1 VWRTAGLRVEPTPV
15 LRTRPR
21 LSAWLGLGAVT
32 LAASLWGL
40 GGWLALRLD
49 RRIDGLD
56 RSFELVDSDMA
67 ALDRRT
73 GSAERRL
80 SSVGER
86 VRVLGHP
93 LHASISWP
101 ISGPLLAGYGAR
113 GSGWHSGVDVD
124 APEGAR
130 VSAAAPGIVVNTGW
144 EDGYGNRVV
153 VAHGR
158 GLETTYAHLQDITVD
173 TGAFVSESS
182 TVGTVGCTGACH
194 GAHLHFE
201 VRINGF
207 SSDPLLWLPVA
218 SSGSAAPLLGRE
230 HQARAGT
237 RPQPRLDSLK
247 DEGGLLAP
255 RDRGPEVIDGHC

>member
-101 ISGPLLAGYGAR
+101 ISGPLLAGYGPR

-124 APEGAR
+124 APEGAP
-130 VSAAAPGIVVNTGW
+130 VSAART
-144 EDGYGNRVV
+144 GNRCQHRLGGRLRQPGRRCARPWSRNDVRPSPRH
-153 VAHGR
+153 HGGHR
-158 GLETTYAHLQDITVD
+158 CLR
-173 TGAFVSESS
+173 
-182 TVGTVGCTGACH
+182 VGIKH
-194 GAHLHFE
+194 
-201 VRINGF
+201 
-207 SSDPLLWLPVA
+207 S
-218 SSGSAAPLLGRE
+218 
-230 HQARAGT
+230 
-237 RPQPRLDSLK
+237 
-247 DEGGLLAP
+247 
-255 RDRGPEVIDGHC
+255 RDRRLHRGVLRRPSPLRGADQRILERSPALAAGCLFR